1 MKVEASSYLRNMMVS
16 VVALGLLIS
25 LSACSSS
32 HRRGVSP
39 VLLGR
44 IQYSMSEEAVVDL
57 LGKPERVQSKRYRV
71 GENEM
76 ARLLYYTLEDGRK
89 WTIVIN
95 EKGELVGSGESGGS
109 KEKKNSQKKNQAK
122 GRSKKSSC

>member
-1 MKVEASSYLRNMMVS
+1 
-16 VVALGLLIS
+16 
-25 LSACSSS
+25 
-32 HRRGVSP
+32 
-39 VLLGR
+39 
-44 IQYSMSEEAVVDL
+44 MSEEAVVDL